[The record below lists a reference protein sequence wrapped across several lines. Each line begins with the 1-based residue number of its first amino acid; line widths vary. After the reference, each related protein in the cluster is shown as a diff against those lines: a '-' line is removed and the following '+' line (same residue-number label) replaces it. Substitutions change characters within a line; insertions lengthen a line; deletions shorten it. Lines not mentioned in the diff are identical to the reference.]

1 MKRLSVQDAAFLQA
15 ESIECPMHI
24 ASVQIFDLPKKYAKR
39 RDFVPNLMK
48 RFGDMSASPPFNQKL
63 HSDWSKLDVWPSWVE
78 DDKIDLDY
86 HIRFVAL
93 PAPGDKDQLM
103 RLVERLHEPVLD
115 RNRPLWEL
123 YFIDGLEGN
132 RVAVYFKTHHAL
144 IDGVAGMALVQSALS
159 KEKSTS
165 GPLHPIWQIP
175 KKKRP
180 APDKESFV
188 AALRHTMEDAFEQ
201 VSSLR
206 QITGNFLRGEL
217 DKLSHGNMPSL
228 GRSQAPKTPFNVA
241 ITRHRHLDVFSLP
254 LSRTKEIA
262 KDFGATV
269 NDVVIAISG
278 AGIRRYLEEIGELPD
293 KPVLAGVPVSVRPAG
308 AEQEGNNVSIFAATT
323 GSNIE
328 DPVQRLKAVSIWAA
342 TQKKKISGLTSTAA
356 QNYATIFGLSAL
368 IPQLVGAGD
377 FSMPPTNV
385 VISNVPGWRHPLY
398 LGDAKLSAIFP
409 VSVLIDYQAFNIT
422 VLSREDSLDFGLIA
436 AHESID
442 DLGKISTYM
451 QEAFAE
457 LDAASTALLD
467 EEVARVS
474 AKVKARKKKNAGRS
488 SAATT
493 RKKAAAAKKKSG
505 KTPAKAK
512 RKKVT

>member
-1 MKRLSVQDAAFLQA
+1 MKRLSIQDAAFLHA
-15 ESIECPMHI
+15 ESIECPIHI
-24 ASVQIFDLPKKYAKR
+24 ASVQIFDLPKRYAER
-39 RDFVPNLMK
+39 RDFIPNLMK
-48 RFGDMSASPPFNQKL
+48 RFGDMQASAPFNQKL

-132 RVAVYFKTHHAL
+132 RIAVYFKTHHAM
-144 IDGVAGMALVQSALS
+144 IDGVAGMSLVQSALS
-159 KEKSTS
+159 TEKKAS
-165 GPLHPIWQIP
+165 GPLHPIWHVS

-188 AALRHTMEDAFEQ
+188 ATLRHRMEDAFAQ
-201 VSSLR
+201 VNSL
-206 QITGNFLRGEL
+206 QQSTGNFLRGEP
-217 DKLSHGNMPSL
+217 DKLSHGSKPSL

-262 KDFGATV
+262 KDFGATI

-278 AGIRRYLEEIGELPD
+278 AAIRRHLQDVGQLPE

-328 DPVQRLKAVSIWAA
+328 DPIQRLKAVSLWAA
-342 TQKKKISGLTSTAA
+342 GQKKKISGLTSVAA

-398 LGDAKLSAIFP
+398 LGDAKLSAIYP

-436 AHESID
+436 AHESIE
-442 DLGKISTYM
+442 DLKQISTYM

-467 EEVARVS
+467 AEVARVTE
-474 AKVKARKKKNAGRS
+474 KVKARKKKPSKSTAT
-488 SAATT
+488 TT
-493 RKKAAAAKKKSG
+493 RKKPGAKK
-505 KTPAKAK
+505 TAPAKGTTKAK
-512 RKKVT
+512 RKKAT

>member
-39 RDFVPNLMK
+39 RDFVPILMK

-123 YFIDGLEGN
+123 YFIDGLEDN
-132 RVAVYFKTHHAL
+132 RIAIYFKTHHAL
-144 IDGVAGMALVQSALS
+144 IDGVAGMALVQTALS

-206 QITGNFLRGEL
+206 QITGNFLRSEL

-278 AGIRRYLEEIGELPD
+278 AGIRRYLEEVGKLPD

-385 VISNVPGWRHPLY
+385 VISNVPGWRDPLY
-398 LGDAKLSAIFP
+398 LGDAKLAAIFP

-436 AHESID
+436 AHEAID
-442 DLGKISTYM
+442 NLGKISTYM

-457 LDAASTALLD
+457 LDAASTALL
-467 EEVARVS
+467 EEEIARVS
-474 AKVKARKKKNAGRS
+474 AKVKARQKKK
-488 SAATT
+488 AAKTTATTT
-493 RKKAAAAKKKSG
+493 RKKAAPAKKRPHKA
-505 KTPAKAK
+505 PAKAK
-512 RKKVT
+512 RKRAT

>member
-39 RDFVPNLMK
+39 RDFVPILMK

-123 YFIDGLEGN
+123 YFIDGLEDN
-132 RVAVYFKTHHAL
+132 RIAIYFKTHHAL
-144 IDGVAGMALVQSALS
+144 IDGVAGMALVQTALS

-206 QITGNFLRGEL
+206 QITGNFLRSEL

-278 AGIRRYLEEIGELPD
+278 AGIRRYLEEVGKLPD

-385 VISNVPGWRHPLY
+385 VISNVPGWRDPLY
-398 LGDAKLSAIFP
+398 LGDAKLAAIFP

-436 AHESID
+436 AHEAID

-457 LDAASTALLD
+457 LDAASTALL
-467 EEVARVS
+467 EEEIARVS
-474 AKVKARKKKNAGRS
+474 AKVKARQKKK
-488 SAATT
+488 AAKTTATTT
-493 RKKAAAAKKKSG
+493 RKKAAPAKKRPHKA
-505 KTPAKAK
+505 PAKAK
-512 RKKVT
+512 RKRAT

>member
-15 ESIECPMHI
+15 ESIECPMHL

-123 YFIDGLEGN
+123 YFIDGLEDN
-132 RVAVYFKTHHAL
+132 RVAIYFKTHHAL

-159 KEKSTS
+159 KEKSAS

-206 QITGNFLRGEL
+206 QITGNFLRRSEEHTSEL
-217 DKLSHGNMPSL
+217 Q
-228 GRSQAPKTPFNVA
+228 SQSTISYA
-241 ITRHRHLDVFSLP
+241 VFCL
-254 LSRTKEIA
+254 
-262 KDFGATV
+262 
-269 NDVVIAISG
+269 
-278 AGIRRYLEEIGELPD
+278 
-293 KPVLAGVPVSVRPAG
+293 
-308 AEQEGNNVSIFAATT
+308 
-323 GSNIE
+323 
-328 DPVQRLKAVSIWAA
+328 
-342 TQKKKISGLTSTAA
+342 
-356 QNYATIFGLSAL
+356 
-368 IPQLVGAGD
+368 
-377 FSMPPTNV
+377 
-385 VISNVPGWRHPLY
+385 
-398 LGDAKLSAIFP
+398 
-409 VSVLIDYQAFNIT
+409 
-422 VLSREDSLDFGLIA
+422 
-436 AHESID
+436 
-442 DLGKISTYM
+442 
-451 QEAFAE
+451 
-457 LDAASTALLD
+457 
-467 EEVARVS
+467 
-474 AKVKARKKKNAGRS
+474 KKKNTSLNS
-488 SAATT
+488 SHSQNLNNLPTEYKEITT
-493 RKKAAAAKKKSG
+493 VKQTTS
-505 KTPAKAK
+505 
-512 RKKVT
+512 

>member
-1 MKRLSVQDAAFLQA
+1 LSAASTA
-15 ESIECPMHI
+15 P
-24 ASVQIFDLPKKYAKR
+24 VR
-39 RDFVPNLMK
+39 R
-48 RFGDMSASPPFNQKL
+48 
-63 HSDWSKLDVWPSWVE
+63 
-78 DDKIDLDY
+78 
-86 HIRFVAL
+86 AL
-93 PAPGDKDQLM
+93 P
-103 RLVERLHEPVLD
+103 
-115 RNRPLWEL
+115 
-123 YFIDGLEGN
+123 
-132 RVAVYFKTHHAL
+132 
-144 IDGVAGMALVQSALS
+144 
-159 KEKSTS
+159 KEKS
-165 GPLHPIWQIP
+165 PPAPPHPISRIP
-175 KKKRP
+175 TQTRP
-180 APDKESFV
+180 APDKKSFV

-217 DKLSHGNMPSL
+217 DKLSHGSMPSL

-457 LDAASTALLD
+457 LDAASTALLN

-474 AKVKARKKKNAGRS
+474 AKVKARKKKKVTKTTAT
-488 SAATT
+488 TT
-493 RKKAAAAKKKSG
+493 RKKPAPPTKKTK
-505 KTPAKAK
+505 KAPAKAK
-512 RKKVT
+512 RKKTT